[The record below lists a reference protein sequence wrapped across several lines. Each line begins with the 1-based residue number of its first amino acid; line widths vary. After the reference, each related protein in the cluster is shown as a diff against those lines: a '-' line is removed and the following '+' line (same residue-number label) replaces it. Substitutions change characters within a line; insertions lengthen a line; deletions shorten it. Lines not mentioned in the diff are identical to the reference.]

1 MGTTKDRAPRGTGPS
16 GRALWRDVTERF
28 DLDQNELVILR
39 EAVRTVD
46 QLDALA
52 AIVDR
57 DGVLEPATG
66 RAHPALVE
74 SRQLRL
80 ALARLI
86 ATLRL
91 PDEADERP
99 QRRGRARGTYQ
110 QHTASVQYLRGHGA

>member
-1 MGTTKDRAPRGTGPS
+1 MGATKAPRGSGPS
-16 GRALWRDVTERF
+16 GRALWKDVTERF
-28 DLDQNELVILR
+28 ELDQHELVILR

-80 ALARLI
+80 ALARLV

-91 PDEADERP
+91 PDEDDERP
-99 QRRGRARGTYQ
+99 QRRGGSRGTYQ
-110 QHTASVQYLRGHGA
+110 PRLANVQHIWGNGA